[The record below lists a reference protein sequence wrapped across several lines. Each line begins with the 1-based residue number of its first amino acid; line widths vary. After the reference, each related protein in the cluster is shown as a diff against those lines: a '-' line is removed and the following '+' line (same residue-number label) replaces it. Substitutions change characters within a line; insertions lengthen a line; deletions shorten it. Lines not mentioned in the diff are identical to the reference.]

1 MKTVYPIKKM
11 KKIKLMRQI
20 LRERNVRDLL
30 LFVMGINTAL
40 RISDLLSLRV
50 IDVRDSR
57 GNFRNHVVLR
67 ETKTGKMKQFPLN
80 DAVLEILEEYVG
92 KKMDNARFLFE
103 SSKGGAISRVQAY
116 RILNDAAR
124 EAGIHSVGTHTLRK
138 TFAYH
143 TYRQTKDLALVQ
155 RLLNHTSS
163 GDTLRYLGIE
173 QDDLDAVYLG
183 LNL

>member
-1 MKTVYPIKKM
+1 
-11 KKIKLMRQI
+11 
-20 LRERNVRDLL
+20 
-30 LFVMGINTAL
+30 
-40 RISDLLSLRV
+40 
-50 IDVRDSR
+50 
-57 GNFRNHVVLR
+57 
-67 ETKTGKMKQFPLN
+67 
-80 DAVLEILEEYVG
+80 
-92 KKMDNARFLFE
+92 
-103 SSKGGAISRVQAY
+103 
-116 RILNDAAR
+116 LNDAAR